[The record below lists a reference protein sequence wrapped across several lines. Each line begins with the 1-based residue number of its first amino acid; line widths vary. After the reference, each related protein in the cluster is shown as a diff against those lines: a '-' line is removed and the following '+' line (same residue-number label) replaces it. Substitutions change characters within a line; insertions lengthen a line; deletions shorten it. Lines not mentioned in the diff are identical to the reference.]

1 MSTALLDIR
10 PTEALAPVAPSYA
23 GDRHP
28 ALVYIASLSSAAS
41 RRTMRQA
48 LDVVAQIV
56 SSGRLD
62 ALSLPWHELRFQ
74 HTAAIRTALIDRGY
88 SPASCNKALAA
99 LRGVF
104 KACWQLD
111 LMNAEE
117 YHRAAALP
125 GVRGER
131 LPRGRALSQ
140 GELRALFSACAAD
153 PSPAGARD
161 AALLAVSYACGLRR
175 SELVHLDLADYTP
188 ETGELRIRVAKG
200 NKQRIAYVQNG
211 AADALGAWLTVRGS
225 EPGPLFAAVN
235 HGGRI
240 IAGRLTSQ
248 VPRWA
253 CLKRGEEAGV
263 APFSPHDLRRTFI
276 SDLLDAGVDLVTV
289 QRLAGHANVQTTA
302 RYDRRS
308 EVAKKQGA
316 AKLHVPYVATA
327 RLQDR
332 QRDA

>member
-1 MSTALLDIR
+1 MSLALLDLR
-10 PTEALAPVAPSYA
+10 PTETLTPANPSNVVGVPA
-23 GDRHP
+23 DRHP
-28 ALVYIASLSSAAS
+28 ALVYIASLGSAAS
-41 RRTMRQA
+41 RRTMRQC
-48 LDVVAQIV
+48 LEVIAQLV
-56 SSGRLD
+56 SSGRHD
-62 ALSLPWHELRFQ
+62 ALTLPWHELRFQ
-74 HTAAIRTALIDRGY
+74 HTAAIRSALAERY
-88 SPASCNKALAA
+88 APAGANKMLAA
-99 LRGVF
+99 LRGVL

-111 LMNAEE
+111 LVSAEE

-131 LPRGRALSQ
+131 LPKGRALRQ
-140 GELRALFSACAAD
+140 GELRALFAACAAD

-175 SELVHLDLADYTP
+175 SELVHLDLADYTR

-200 NKQRIAYVQNG
+200 GKQRLAYVQNG
-211 AADALGAWLTVRGS
+211 AADALEAWLEVRGP

-253 CLKRGEEAGV
+253 CLKRGQEAGV
-263 APFSPHDLRRTFI
+263 AAFSPHDLRRTFI

-289 QRLAGHANVQTTA
+289 QKLAGHANVTTTA
-302 RYDRRS
+302 RYDRRT
-308 EVAKKQGA
+308 EAAKRQGA
-316 AKLHVPYVATA
+316 AKLHVPYVAG
-327 RLQDR
+327 RSR
-332 QRDA
+332 